1 MQALNRIIKNIHV
14 MDEQADAINIELD
27 RQINQLDKIYDDL
40 KDTETTL
47 KRYVLL
53 TNLGPKS
60 T

>member
-1 MQALNRIIKNIHV
+1 